1 MTGSTNIDNFRL
13 VFDRSWNKCSPE
25 MKEEYASQ
33 YAKCKQYLSLY
44 LSVCL
49 SLKSVTKMA
58 FVGC

>member
-13 VFDRSWNKCSPE
+13 VLDRSWNKCSPE

-33 YAKCKQYLSLY
+33 YAKCKQPVS

-58 FVGC
+58 FVGH